1 LTVLPQSSFFGGTR
15 RSLRVALKVS
25 LVVLVSCA
33 VFFLAI
39 FVVFKIKYSH
49 AATLL
54 EELKGIQLEESE
66 SSLTPLIKRY
76 NASRSEHELGPE
88 DHTFVFIVDPWRLLR
103 PLPGP
108 EWIDHSYRWAFSEAG
123 TWRRRLK
130 LRAWVATG
138 WVRLTDGKAGVVS
151 GNLVIEGENEWL
163 MADWHYG
170 ATIPAQRRTR
180 QTDGVRLPSELSQF
194 DAIWTH
200 LHFGDGTGE
209 GVYTSV
215 TPLSSP
221 EQLNA
226 ARSIDLSCLL
236 SGSGCRSLCVLLPE
250 ADRYRR
256 AHNLRDW
263 GWNSGSWGEQPR
275 DCQ

>member
-1 LTVLPQSSFFGGTR
+1 
-15 RSLRVALKVS
+15 VALKVS

-163 MADWHYG
+163 MADW
-170 ATIPAQRRTR
+170 

>member
-1 LTVLPQSSFFGGTR
+1 MFPQSSFLRVTR
-15 RSLRVALKVS
+15 RSLRVALKVC
-25 LVVLVSCA
+25 LAALVSCPVLVA
-33 VFFLAI
+33 GI

-49 AATLL
+49 AATLF

-76 NASRSEHELGPE
+76 NASRSEHELRPE

-103 PLPGP
+103 PLPGT
-108 EWIDHSYRWAFSEAG
+108 EWVDHSYRWVFSETG
-123 TWRRRLK
+123 NWRRKLK
-130 LRAWVATG
+130 LRSWVATG
-138 WVRLTDGKAGVVS
+138 WVRLIDGKAGVVS

-163 MADWHYG
+163 MADWRYG
-170 ATIPAQRRTR
+170 ATIPTQRRR
-180 QTDGVRLPSELSQF
+180 YRGGVKLPGELSQF
-194 DAIWTH
+194 DAVWTH
-200 LHFGDGTGE
+200 LHFGNGTGE

-236 SGSGCRSLCVLLPE
+236 AGKGCRSLCALLPE

-256 AHNLRDW
+256 AHNLRGW